1 MNKILELIIL
11 GLSTYAMLSLL
22 KKIEQEIKR

>member
-1 MNKILELIIL
+1 MNKIIELIIL
-11 GLSTYAMLSLL
+11 GISTYAMLSLL